1 MVEVKT
7 KSATYNMKGYVEFF
21 VEKKFTKEIKDILR
35 DIVFDA
41 IATICDNK
49 FTNYEADFE
58 NVQKDCFGTYCRYN
72 FSLEEDAMVT
82 ITEPLCS
89 CTSFAETDPPEEEYY
104 PELDDYD
111 SCSLEQELSEEIR
124 RVVDATES
132 KKFAVETIC
141 VGDLDVEW

>member
-49 FTNYEADFE
+49 FTNYETDFE
-58 NVQKDCFGTYCRYN
+58 NVQSDCFGTYCRYN

-89 CTSFAETDPPEEEYY
+89 CTPLAETDPPEEEYY